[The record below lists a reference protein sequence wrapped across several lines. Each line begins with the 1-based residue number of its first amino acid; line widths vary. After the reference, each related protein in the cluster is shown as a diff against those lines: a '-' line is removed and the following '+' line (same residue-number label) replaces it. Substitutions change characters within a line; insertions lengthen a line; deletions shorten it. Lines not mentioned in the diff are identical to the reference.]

1 MTTNWLEEIEARW
14 AKTTPGPW
22 EYTAGILKCWVDSPN
37 ADLHLSFQDLH
48 PMDGREWQSRET
60 ASAIAHAPED
70 VARLCA
76 EVKALRAQ
84 AALDATVVEAIGPYR
99 EADSAVTRAYN
110 RYVASKG
117 TSEEAVAEFD
127 LNWTRG
133 VFVGYERVLDDAL
146 DAALA
151 ARKGMT

>member
-1 MTTNWLEEIEARW
+1 MTEKMLAEIERCCTCDEPTGRAGRMDDSLYC
-14 AKTTPGPW
+14 TTCGKGPF
-22 EYTAGILKCWVDSPN
+22 C
-37 ADLHLSFQDLH
+37 
-48 PMDGREWQSRET
+48 QSCFD
-60 ASAIAHAPED
+60 IHAP
-70 VARLCA
+70 LCA
-76 EVKALRAQ
+76 RVATLEAQ
-84 AALDATVVEAIGPYR
+84 AARDAKVREAIGPYR

-151 ARKGMT
+151 ARNGE

>member
-1 MTTNWLEEIEARW
+1 M
-14 AKTTPGPW
+14 
-22 EYTAGILKCWVDSPN
+22 
-37 ADLHLSFQDLH
+37 
-48 PMDGREWQSRET
+48 
-60 ASAIAHAPED
+60 
-70 VARLCA
+70 
-76 EVKALRAQ
+76 RAQ
-84 AALDATVVEAIGPYR
+84 AALDAAVVEAIGPYR

-133 VFVGYERVLDDAL
+133 VFIGYERVLDDAL

-151 ARKGMT
+151 ARNGE